1 MCDYSLHSVASRAAK
16 VGDQLVVT
24 DFAKTITRGF
34 AAVGEPNVAV
44 CVSPGTEL
52 AFENHVQYHHALSP
66 SGKARVNHKVLRD
79 FDKSTQTIRTSI
91 MMRLNSLV
99 ARLSWSR
106 TYSPDREQLCC
117 NCQCDH

>member
-34 AAVGEPNVAV
+34 AAVGEPDVAV

-52 AFENHVQYHHALSP
+52 AFENHVQYHNALSP
-66 SGKARVNHKVLRD
+66 SGKARVNHKVRD

>member
-34 AAVGEPNVAV
+34 AAVGEPDVAV

-52 AFENHVQYHHALSP
+52 AFENHVQYQSIRKGARESQSCAISTSRPRRSARP
-66 SGKARVNHKVLRD
+66 S
-79 FDKSTQTIRTSI
+79 
-91 MMRLNSLV
+91 
-99 ARLSWSR
+99 
-106 TYSPDREQLCC
+106 
-117 NCQCDH
+117 